1 MNCSLPGSYIHG
13 ISQARKL
20 EWVIISFSRGSSW
33 PRDRPHIAC
42 IGSQILYHWATWE
55 APAITCVLS
64 RSVVSNSLWPHG
76 LYVARQVPLSM
87 GFSRQEYWSGLP
99 FSSPGDLP
107 TQGSNLVS
115 HTAGRF
121 FTIWATREAPVI
133 QILSS
138 TYFLMFFL

>member
-20 EWVIISFSRGSSW
+20 EWVTISFSRGSSW
-33 PRDRPHIAC
+33 PRDWMYIVC
-42 IGSQILYHWATWE
+42 TGSQILYHWATWE
-55 APAITCVLS
+55 APVITCVFGC
-64 RSVVSNSLWPHG
+64 SVVSNSLWPHE
-76 LYVARQVPLSM
+76 LYVACQIPLSM

-107 TQGSNLVS
+107 TQGSNPVS

-121 FTIWATREAPVI
+121 FTVWATREATVI

-138 TYFLMFFL
+138 AYFLMLFL